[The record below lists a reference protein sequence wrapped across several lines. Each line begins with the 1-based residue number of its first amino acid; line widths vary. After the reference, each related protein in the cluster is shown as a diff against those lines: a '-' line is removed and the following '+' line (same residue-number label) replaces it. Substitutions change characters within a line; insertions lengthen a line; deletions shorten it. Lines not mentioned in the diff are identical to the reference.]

1 MKLFYDTRPVY
12 PYICISGTNEEKI
25 QEFIKYLKE
34 KDIIVTKF
42 YEKPKYPASDGI
54 TYDYLLRINFEHP
67 DKRIKPEVSKINL
80 IFSDF
85 IKQNEKV
92 KKKEDYSELIENER
106 KYFKQIRTFLNSE
119 RKIFDL
125 DRQFFKEQL
134 EKLNLIINNLKTEN
148 NKVAKFLENYND
160 KVTNEIR
167 NIINNKSFDNQYI
180 KNLEKKLSEKE
191 KSLKEKENELKKR
204 EQDLDNIK
212 QDYNDYRE
220 KLDRQYQSL
229 VNDIRN
235 ISLGIDN
242 SDETDD
248 SIQDLKILIFGE
260 SNLTSSEIYE
270 IFNEVFFQ
278 TFGEDLSKKCLEAD
292 LLDYRS
298 IKNSNINKKI
308 KQDKYDYIVVGQ
320 HDHSTKGKNSKQSYI
335 NFVKENKL
343 KAIVSEDYNSKLNK
357 EKLSELAK
365 NIINHW
371 KMQFEKKFSNKKYGI

>member
-1 MKLFYDTRPVY
+1 MNLFYDIRPVY
-12 PYICISGTNEEKI
+12 PYICISGINEEKI

-34 KDIIVTKF
+34 RNIVVTKF

-54 TYDYLLRINFEHP
+54 TYDYLLRINFEHT
-67 DKRIKPEVSKINL
+67 DKRIKPEVSKINS

-92 KKKEDYSELIENER
+92 ETKEDNSELIENER

-134 EKLNLIINNLKTEN
+134 EKLNVITNNLKTEN
-148 NKVAKFLENYND
+148 SRVAKFIENYND

-167 NIINNKSFDNQYI
+167 NIINNKSFDNQDI
-180 KNLEKKLSEKE
+180 KNLEIKLSEKE
-191 KSLKEKENELKKR
+191 NSLKEKENELSKR
-204 EQDLDNIK
+204 EQDLDIIK

-220 KLDRQYQSL
+220 KLDKQYQSL
-229 VNDIRN
+229 VNEIRN

-248 SIQDLKILIFGE
+248 SIQELKILIFGE
-260 SNLTSSEIYE
+260 SNLNSTEIYE
-270 IFNEVFFQ
+270 IFNEIFFQ

-308 KQDKYDYIVVGQ
+308 KQDKYDYIIVGQ
-320 HDHSTKGKNSKQSYI
+320 HDHSTKGKNSKQSYV
-335 NFVKENKL
+335 NFIKENGL
-343 KAIVSEDYNSKLNK
+343 KAMVSEDYNNKLNESKLK
-357 EKLSELAK
+357 ELAK
-365 NIINHW
+365 YIINDW
-371 KMQFEKKFSNKKYGI
+371 EQQFEIIE